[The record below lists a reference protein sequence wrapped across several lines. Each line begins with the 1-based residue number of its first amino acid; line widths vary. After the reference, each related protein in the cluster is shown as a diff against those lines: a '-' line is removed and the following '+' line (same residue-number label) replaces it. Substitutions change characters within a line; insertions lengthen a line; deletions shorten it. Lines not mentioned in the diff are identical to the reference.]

1 MRLFLGIVLALAAVI
16 GAWLLTMETPPAE
29 LATVEETAQ
38 ESATEMVE
46 GQQLDEATVEQQVN
60 ATAAVEAKTATEP
73 SALEQALTRYPSVSV
88 QDIQAIFSEDPALI
102 GLRPDFMLA
111 LMERGDIAPNEV
123 VMSDP
128 RMGPLTATMFVVA
141 NARGS
146 FTTEHFDRL
155 LEMGADINGSE
166 TWRTVMAMETN
177 PQVLDKWYA
186 HASLGPETH
195 EELYNKALG
204 FGNLELRDYLLNEK
218 GGAMADLQVEPMG
231 RAMAKGMVQGTAEML
246 DDIEKQVTANT
257 DVNSEVARFEVVHFL
272 KLRARQAQMLKAL
285 TDDEKER
292 QELDDFEQQLVDK
305 IQDFE
310 KGSH

>member
-16 GAWLLTMETPPAE
+16 GAWLLTMETPPTE
-29 LATVEETAQ
+29 LATAEEIAQ
-38 ESATEMVE
+38 ESATEMAE

-60 ATAAVEAKTATEP
+60 ATAAAETKAATE
-73 SALEQALTRYPSVSV
+73 STALEQALARYPSVSV

-204 FGNLELRDYLLNEK
+204 FGNLELRDYLLDEK
-218 GGAMADLQVEPMG
+218 GGAMADLQVEPLSK
-231 RAMAKGMVQGTAEML
+231 AMAAGIVQGTAENL
-246 DDIEKQVTANT
+246 DNLNELIAANT
-257 DVNSEVARFEVVHFL
+257 ELNSEVARFEVAHFL
-272 KLRARQAQMLKAL
+272 KMRLHQAQMLKAL
-285 TDDEKER
+285 SEDEKELE
-292 QELDDFEQQLVDK
+292 ELDASEQKIAAAIAEFDNVD
-305 IQDFE
+305 
-310 KGSH
+310 